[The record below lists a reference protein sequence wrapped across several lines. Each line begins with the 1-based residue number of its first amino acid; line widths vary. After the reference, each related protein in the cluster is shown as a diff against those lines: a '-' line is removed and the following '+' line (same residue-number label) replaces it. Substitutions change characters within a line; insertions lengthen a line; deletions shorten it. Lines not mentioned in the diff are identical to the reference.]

1 MKGDKAMKTQK
12 SNAMKMIREMEREY
26 ECYKM
31 RAECLFNL
39 LMKLTEQSKHDKA
52 DLCKQLYNG
61 ARSLESFESG
71 VLTGYKTMLRLMK

>member
-1 MKGDKAMKTQK
+1 MKTSK
-12 SNAMKMIREMEREY
+12 SNAMKMIHEMEREY

-39 LMKLTEQSKHDKA
+39 LMRLHDQGQYHKA

-61 ARSLESFESG
+61 ARSLESFELG